1 LKIAVLCT
9 FVNNLPLIFFYP
21 RICFY
26 GETGNE
32 AEADED
38 HQRGREK
45 GWNENEGVLQT
56 VGNDKDI
63 NTKNE
68 KGYRPA
74 LQAGKNQTTSRVHS
88 FSFPFSSGCYYVE
101 CLRNDF
107 KRNGGFP
114 EDFTITE

>member
-1 LKIAVLCT
+1 MTPPSSHHQLKIAVLCT

-68 KGYRPA
+68 KGYSQHYK
-74 LQAGKNQTTSRVHS
+74 QAKTKPPVESTHSLVH
-88 FSFPFSSGCYYVE
+88 FPQGAIMLSA
-101 CLRNDF
+101 
-107 KRNGGFP
+107 
-114 EDFTITE
+114 

>member
-1 LKIAVLCT
+1 MLFN

-45 GWNENEGVLQT
+45 GWNENEGILQT

-68 KGYRPA
+68 KGYSQHYE
-74 LQAGKNQTTSRVHS
+74 QAETKPPVESAHSLFHFYQGAIMLRARGMTSRETGVS
-88 FSFPFSSGCYYVE
+88 PRISPSPT
-101 CLRNDF
+101 N
-107 KRNGGFP
+107 
-114 EDFTITE
+114 